1 MKPVLVG
8 IEVQHRGSRL
18 ALEQIIEAV
27 PGYTV
32 QSSAA
37 LPCDLLVMEITGE
50 NLDEE
55 FDRVRSILA
64 EGQAK
69 TVFLASTLMDPSVL
83 MQALRVGAKEFI
95 PLPVKFEET
104 RKAFAGFIA
113 AAGSEADKAS
123 KSAAE
128 KQGMII
134 NVLGSKGGVGTTTL
148 AVNLAIHLASARSK
162 PSVALVDM
170 NRLFG
175 EVPLFL
181 KMDSPL
187 FDWAELA
194 RNIARL
200 DETYLMG
207 TLARHRS
214 GVYVLPSPASIFEID
229 GSAPEVMTRMLQIM
243 KGMLDFVVIDG
254 GQNLDEMS
262 KSVLKVSDKVLLV
275 TLLNLPCLINVKR
288 LRSTFQKLGY
298 PADEMT
304 YIVANRY
311 QKKSA
316 GVSVE
321 DAEKSLKKEILE
333 VIPNDY
339 HNTMSAINQ
348 GKTLQEIAAGSEI
361 NKKVADLAAKITGM
375 ATDLKRRT
383 FLGMLVI

>member
-8 IEVQHRGSRL
+8 IEVRHRGARL
-18 ALEQIIEAV
+18 ALGQIIEAI

-32 QSSAA
+32 LTRAA

-55 FDRVRSILA
+55 FERVRSILA

-69 TVFLASTLMDPSVL
+69 TVFLASTLIDPSAL

-95 PLPVKFEET
+95 PLPVKVEET
-104 RKAFAGFIA
+104 LKAFADFIA
-113 AAGSEADKAS
+113 AAGSDADKAS
-123 KSAAE
+123 KPSPE

-148 AVNLAIHLASARSK
+148 AVNLAVQLAAATSK

-181 KMDSPL
+181 KMDSTL
-187 FDWAELA
+187 FDWAELS

-229 GSAPEVMTRMLQIM
+229 DSAPEVMTRLLQIM

-254 GQNLDEMS
+254 GQTWTRCRRAS
-262 KSVLKVSDKVLLV
+262 SRCPIRCCSSRCSTCRVLS
-275 TLLNLPCLINVKR
+275 TLNGSGV
-288 LRSTFQKLGY
+288 RSRSWGTPRTRRHASWQTG
-298 PADEMT
+298 T
-304 YIVANRY
+304 
-311 QKKSA
+311 KK
-316 GVSVE
+316 
-321 DAEKSLKKEILE
+321 
-333 VIPNDY
+333 
-339 HNTMSAINQ
+339 NQ
-348 GKTLQEIAAGSEI
+348 RESPSR
-361 NKKVADLAAKITGM
+361 M
-375 ATDLKRRT
+375 RRRA
-383 FLGMLVI
+383 

>member
-8 IEVQHRGSRL
+8 IEVRYRGARQV
-18 ALEQIIEAV
+18 LEQIIEAI

-32 QSSAA
+32 LTRAA

-55 FDRVRSILA
+55 FDRIRSILA

-95 PLPVKFEET
+95 SLPVKGEET
-104 RKAFAGFIA
+104 RKAFADFIA
-113 AAGSEADKAS
+113 AAGSEADKTS
-123 KSAAE
+123 KSSPG

-148 AVNLAIHLASARSK
+148 AVNLAVQLAATKSK
-162 PSVALVDM
+162 PGVALVDM
-170 NRLFG
+170 NPLFG

-181 KMDSPL
+181 KMDSTL

-214 GVYVLPSPASIFEID
+214 GVYVLPSPASISETD
-229 GSAPEVMTRMLQIM
+229 VSAPEVMTRLLQIM
-243 KGMLDFVVIDG
+243 QGMLDFVVIDG
-254 GQNLDEMS
+254 GQHLGEMS
-262 KSVLKVSDKVLLV
+262 KSILKVSDKVLLV

-288 LRSTFQKLGY
+288 LRSTFEKLGY
-298 PADEMT
+298 PADEKT
-304 YIVANRY
+304 CIVANRY

-316 GVSVE
+316 GVSIE
-321 DAEKSLKKEILE
+321 DAEKSLKKEILG

-339 HNTMSAINQ
+339 YNTMSAINQ

-361 NKKVADLAAKITGM
+361 NKKIADLAAKLTGIWPP
-375 ATDLKRRT
+375 RR
-383 FLGMLVI
+383 